1 MIAAL
6 ARVPLARLTRT
17 RRAWLPIAGWS
28 LVAVV
33 SALSSRSAG
42 LASGADHVMR
52 GTFGFVILP
61 LLTYGI
67 VSATLGGAGLRPA
80 IRGLV
85 ALGAPPPRAALASV
99 GVSMAA
105 AALACGVVA
114 VLVCLIAHGSAD
126 SPLVWDLPA
135 SFGVAFTGGAAYAAF
150 FCAGSAIGRGA
161 MRGAF
166 LAIDYIVGTP
176 AGFGSVFTPRAH
188 VMSLLG
194 GPQCFELSRRV
205 SSMILVVLALAYLA
219 LAVRLARRAK

>member
-17 RRAWLPIAGWS
+17 RRGWLPLVGWA
-28 LVAVV
+28 LFALI
-33 SALSSRSAG
+33 SALSTRSAG

-61 LLTYGI
+61 LLTYGV
-67 VSATLGGAGLRPA
+67 VSATLGGAGLRPSVS
-80 IRGLV
+80 GLV
-85 ALGAPPPRAALASV
+85 ALGAAPPRAAFASV
-99 GVSMAA
+99 LVAMAA
-105 AALACGVVA
+105 SALSCGVIAAIACA
-114 VLVCLIAHGSAD
+114 VAHGSAD
-126 SPLVWDLPA
+126 PPLVWDLPM

-166 LAIDYIVGTP
+166 LALDYLIGTP
-176 AGFGSVFTPRAH
+176 AGFGSLFTPRAH

-194 GPQCFELSRRV
+194 GAQCFELSRRV
-205 SSMILVVLALAYLA
+205 SSVILVLLVLVYLG
-219 LAVRLARRAK
+219 LAVRLSRR

>member
-17 RRAWLPIAGWS
+17 RRGWLPLAGWA
-28 LVAVV
+28 LFALI
-33 SALSSRSAG
+33 SALSTRSAG

-61 LLTYGI
+61 LLTFGV
-67 VSATLGGAGLRPA
+67 VSATLGGVGLRPSVS
-80 IRGLV
+80 GLV

-99 GVSMAA
+99 LVSMAA
-105 AALACGVVA
+105 SAVACGIIAAIACA
-114 VLVCLIAHGSAD
+114 VAHGSAD
-126 SPLVWDLPA
+126 PPLLWDLPM

-166 LAIDYIVGTP
+166 LAIDYLVGTA
-176 AGFGSVFTPRAH
+176 AGFGSLFTPRGH

-194 GPQCFELSRRV
+194 GPQCFELSRRA
-205 SSMILVVLALAYLA
+205 SSVILVALVLVYLG
-219 LAVRLARRAK
+219 LAVRLSRR

>member
-67 VSATLGGAGLRPA
+67 VSAALGGAGLRPA
-80 IRGLV
+80 VRGLV

-126 SPLVWDLPA
+126 PPLVWDLPA
-135 SFGVAFTGGAAYAAF
+135 SFGVAFTAGAAYAAF